1 LEEIRMKFVL
11 GAALLA
17 VIAAA
22 TPVLADEVPCENMLK
37 DLRAALQTAKP
48 SDADAAKIK
57 DLEDKGI
64 ERCNADDDARADQ
77 FFAQALKILGK

>member
-1 LEEIRMKFVL
+1 MKSVL
-11 GAALLA
+11 FAG
-17 VIAAA
+17 VIALVALA
-22 TPVLADEVPCENMLK
+22 TPATAEEVPCEKLLA
-37 DLRAALQTAKP
+37 DLRAALQDAHP

-64 ERCNADDDARADQ
+64 ERCNADDDDHADE